1 MESSGFGLSEAVED
15 HTPDSD
21 SHYDGSLK
29 NMITVATGFVMEAL
43 DKGDLNIAT
52 SLLTQMV
59 ISQSVVTC
67 TLCDCFLRGDISLL
81 SNVCTD

>member
-15 HTPDSD
+15 HTPNRDT
-21 SHYDGSLK
+21 HYDGSLK

-52 SLLTQMV
+52 SLLVQMV
-59 ISQSVVTC
+59 M
-67 TLCDCFLRGDISLL
+67 
-81 SNVCTD
+81 VC